1 MVWQG
6 ILGIFV
12 FLGVAWL
19 FSENRSGVKKRDITL
34 GLALQIGLAII
45 ITQFPLIRNAFE
57 SLSKGVEVLKHST
70 QVGTQFV
77 FGYLGGGAVPFS
89 VIPDSGSSTFIFALQ
104 ALPTIMVVSALSMLL
119 FHWGILPAIVRV
131 FSKALQRTLR
141 IGGALGVV
149 AASKVFLGN
158 LEAPLLVRPYLK
170 NFSRCELFTVM
181 TCGMATTAASVMA
194 LYTSILEGT
203 ISNPIAHIL
212 TASIISIP
220 AAITL
225 SRILIPHE
233 GEMTSGS
240 LVAPYRFSNW
250 MDAISRGTSDGL
262 TIFLHVMAM
271 LIVVL
276 ALVSLLNAL
285 LAILPNFG
293 GEAITMQR
301 ILGYVMAPVTWLMGI
316 PWAEAPTAG
325 KLLGTK
331 TVLNE
336 VVAFLE
342 LSKIP
347 RSELSAHSA
356 LIMTYALCGFANFSA
371 IGIIIGGIGSM
382 VPERRDEI
390 VALGIKSVFAGTLA
404 TCMSGTII
412 GILTHLSGELLK

>member
-6 ILGIFV
+6 IFGICV
-12 FLGVAWL
+12 FLGIAWL
-19 FSENRSGVKKRDITL
+19 FSENRQGVQKRDVYL
-34 GLALQIGLAII
+34 GVGLQIGLAII
-45 ITQFPLIRNAFE
+45 ITQFSFIRHAFE
-57 SLSKGVEVLKHST
+57 SLSKAMEVLKHST

-77 FGYLGGGAVPFS
+77 FGYLGGGPVPFT
-89 VIPDSGSSTFIFALQ
+89 VAPDSGANTFIFALQ
-104 ALPTIMVVSALSMLL
+104 ALPTIIVVSALSMLL
-119 FHWGILPAIVRV
+119 FHWQLLPLIVRA
-131 FSKALQRTLR
+131 FSWALQHTLR

-194 LYTSILEGT
+194 LYASILENT
-203 ISNPIAHIL
+203 VSNPIAHIL

-225 SRILIPHE
+225 SRIMVPHE
-233 GEMTSGS
+233 GAMTSGT
-240 LVAPYRFSNW
+240 LVAPYKFSNW

-276 ALVSLLNAL
+276 ALVSLVNAL
-285 LAILPNFG
+285 LALLPTMG
-293 GEAITMQR
+293 GEAVTLQR
-301 ILGYVMAPVTWLMGI
+301 ILGYIMAPVTWLMGI
-316 PWAEAPTAG
+316 PWEEAPIAG

-331 TVLNE
+331 TALNE

-342 LSKIP
+342 LSK
-347 RSELSAHSA
+347 LSHNDLSPHSA

-371 IGIIIGGIGSM
+371 IGIVIGGIGSM

-390 VALGIKSVFAGTLA
+390 VALGLKSVFAGTLA
-404 TCMSGTII
+404 TCMSGTLI
-412 GILTHLSGELLK
+412 GILTNLSEDLIK

>member
-1 MVWQG
+1 MIGQG
-6 ILGIFV
+6 ILGICV
-12 FLGVAWL
+12 FLGIAWIL
-19 FSENRSGVKKRDITL
+19 SENRSAVQKRDVLL
-34 GLALQIGLAII
+34 GVGLQIGLAII
-45 ITQFPLIRNAFE
+45 ITQFSLIRGAFE
-57 SLSKGVEVLKHST
+57 SLTRVVDVLKQAT

-77 FGYLGGGAVPFS
+77 FGYLGGGAVPFN
-89 VIPDSGSSTFIFALQ
+89 IAPDSGATTFIFALQ
-104 ALPTIMVVSALSMLL
+104 ALPTIMVVSALSMLM
-119 FHWGILPAIVRV
+119 FHWKVLPIIVRF
-131 FSKALQRTLR
+131 FSRALQKSLR

-158 LEAPLLVRPYLK
+158 IEAPLLVRPYLK

-203 ISNPIAHIL
+203 IPNPIAHIL

-225 SRILIPHE
+225 SRVMIPHE
-233 GEMTSGS
+233 GEMTTGGY
-240 LVAPYRFSNW
+240 VAPYKFSNW
-250 MDAISRGTSDGL
+250 MDAISKGTSDGL

-276 ALVSLLNAL
+276 ALVSLLNAFL
-285 LAILPNFG
+285 TFLPAIG
-293 GEAITMQR
+293 GEPITLQR
-301 ILGYVMAPVTWLMGI
+301 LLGYLMAPVTWLMGV
-316 PWAEAPTAG
+316 PWAEATTAG

-336 VVAFLE
+336 VVAFLDLSKLSRAE
-342 LSKIP
+342 LS
-347 RSELSAHSA
+347 SQSA

-371 IGIIIGGIGSM
+371 IGIVIGGIGSM
-382 VPERRDEI
+382 VPERREEI
-390 VALGIKSVFAGTLA
+390 VTLGLKSVLAGTLA

-412 GILTHLSGELLK
+412 GILSHLSGQLIK

>member
-1 MVWQG
+1 MIWQG
-6 ILGIFV
+6 VLGIFV
-12 FLGVAWL
+12 FLGIAWL
-19 FSENRSGVKKRDITL
+19 FSENRSGVKKRDIVL

-77 FGYLGGGAVPFS
+77 FGYLGGGAVPFA
-89 VIPDSGSSTFIFALQ
+89 VLPDSGAGTFIFALQ

-119 FHWGILPAIVRV
+119 FHWGVLPVVVKV

-250 MDAISRGTSDGL
+250 MDAVTRGTSDGL

-412 GILTHLSGELLK
+412 GILTYLSGELLK

>member
-1 MVWQG
+1 MIWQG
-6 ILGIFV
+6 VLGIFV
-12 FLGVAWL
+12 FLGIAWL
-19 FSENRSGVKKRDITL
+19 FSESRSRVKKRDIVL

-77 FGYLGGGAVPFS
+77 FGYLGGGAVPFA
-89 VIPDSGSSTFIFALQ
+89 VLPDSGAGTFIFALQ

-119 FHWGILPAIVRV
+119 FHWGVLPAVVRV

-225 SRILIPHE
+225 SQILIPHE

-250 MDAISRGTSDGL
+250 MDAVTRGTSDGL

-347 RSELSAHSA
+347 RTELSAHSA

>member
-1 MVWQG
+1 MAGQG
-6 ILGIFV
+6 IAGIFV

-19 FSENRSGVKKRDITL
+19 LSENRRAVRKGDILL
-34 GLALQIGLAII
+34 GLGLQIGLAVI
-45 ITQFPLIRNAFE
+45 ITQFPLIRYAFE
-57 SLSKGVEVLKHST
+57 SLSKGVEVLKQAT
-70 QVGTQFV
+70 QSGTQFV
-77 FGYLGGGAVPFS
+77 FGYLGGGAVPFT
-89 VIPDSGSSTFIFALQ
+89 VTPDAGASTFIFALQ

-119 FHWGILPAIVRV
+119 FHWQVLPAIVRL
-131 FSKALQRTLR
+131 FSLALQRTLR

-203 ISNPIAHIL
+203 VANPIAHIL

-225 SRILIPHE
+225 SRIMVPHE
-233 GEMTSGS
+233 GVMTSGT
-240 LVAPYRFSNW
+240 LVAPYKFSNW
-250 MDAISRGTSDGL
+250 MDAVSRGTSDGL

-271 LIVVL
+271 LIVAL

-285 LAILPNFG
+285 LACLPTVG

-301 ILGYVMAPVTWLMGI
+301 LLGYIMAPVTWLMGI
-316 PWAEAPTAG
+316 PWEEAPTAG

-331 TVLNE
+331 TALNE

-342 LSKIP
+342 LSKLT
-347 RSELSAHSA
+347 RSELSAQSA

-371 IGIIIGGIGSM
+371 IGIMIGGIGSM

-390 VALGIKSVFAGTLA
+390 VALGVKSVFAGTLA
-404 TCMSGTII
+404 TCLSGTVI
-412 GILTHLSGELLK
+412 GLLAQLSGEVIK

>member
-1 MVWQG
+1 MIWQG
-6 ILGIFV
+6 VLGIFV

-19 FSENRSGVKKRDITL
+19 FSENRAGVQKRDIVV
-34 GLALQIGLAII
+34 GLALQIGLAVI
-45 ITQFPLIRNAFE
+45 ITQFPLIRSAFE
-57 SLSKGVEVLKHST
+57 SLSRGVEILKHST
-70 QVGTQFV
+70 QAGTQFV

-89 VIPDSGSSTFIFALQ
+89 VLPDSGSSTFIFALQ

-119 FHWGILPAIVRV
+119 FHWGVLPLIVRV
-131 FSKALQRTLR
+131 FSKALQNTMR

-233 GEMTSGS
+233 GAMTSGS

-250 MDAISRGTSDGL
+250 MDAVTRGTSDGL

-285 LAILPNFG
+285 LAILPNLG

-316 PWAEAPTAG
+316 PWSEASAAG

-336 VVAFLE
+336 IVAFLE
-342 LSKIP
+342 LSKLP

-412 GILTHLSGELLK
+412 GILTYLSGEILK

>member
-6 ILGIFV
+6 VLGIFV

-19 FSENRSGVKKRDITL
+19 FSENRSGVKKRDIVL

-45 ITQFPLIRNAFE
+45 ITQFPLIRSAFE

-77 FGYLGGGAVPFS
+77 FGYLGGGAVPFT
-89 VIPDSGSSTFIFALQ
+89 VLPDSGASTFIFALQ

-119 FHWGILPAIVRV
+119 FHWGVLPAVVRV

-233 GEMTSGS
+233 GAMTSGS

-250 MDAISRGTSDGL
+250 MDAVSRGTSDGL

-285 LAILPNFG
+285 LTILPNIG

>member
-1 MVWQG
+1 MIWQG
-6 ILGIFV
+6 VLGICV
-12 FLGVAWL
+12 FLSVAWL
-19 FSENRSGVKKRDITL
+19 LSENRRAVQKRDILL
-34 GLALQIGLAII
+34 GVGLQIGLAVI
-45 ITQFPLIRNAFE
+45 ITQFSYIRHGFE
-57 SLSKGVEVLKHST
+57 SLSKGVDALKHAT
-70 QVGTQFV
+70 QQGTQFV
-77 FGYLGGGAVPFS
+77 FGYLGGGAVPFT
-89 VIPDSGSSTFIFALQ
+89 VVPDSGVSTFVFALQ

-119 FHWGILPAIVRV
+119 FHWQVLPMIVRA

-203 ISNPIAHIL
+203 ITNPIAHIL

-225 SRILIPHE
+225 SRIMIPHE
-233 GEMTSGS
+233 GAMTSGS
-240 LVAPYRFSNW
+240 LVAPYKFSNW
-250 MDAISRGTSDGL
+250 MDAVSRGTSDGL

-276 ALVSLLNAL
+276 ALVSLLNTL
-285 LAILPNFG
+285 LGILPHVG

-301 ILGYVMAPVTWLMGI
+301 LLGYVMAPITWLMGI
-316 PWAEAPTAG
+316 PWAEATTAG

-342 LSKIP
+342 LSKIS
-347 RSELSAHSA
+347 RTELSAHSA

-371 IGIIIGGIGSM
+371 IGIVIGGIGTM
-382 VPERRDEI
+382 VPERREEI

-404 TCMSGTII
+404 TCMSGTLI
-412 GILTHLSGELLK
+412 GILAHLSNELIK

>member
-6 ILGIFV
+6 ILGIGV
-12 FLGVAWL
+12 FIAVAWVL
-19 FSENRSGVKKRDITL
+19 SENRSGVQRRDILL
-34 GLALQIGLAII
+34 GLGLQVSLAVV
-45 ITQFPLIRNAFE
+45 ITQFPLIRQAFE
-57 SLSKGVEVLKHST
+57 SLTKGIEILKYAT
-70 QVGTQFV
+70 QQGTQFV
-77 FGYLGGGAVPFS
+77 FGYLGGGAVPFDI
-89 VIPDSGSSTFIFALQ
+89 VPTSGASTFIFALQ
-104 ALPTIMVVSALSMLL
+104 ALPTIMVVSAISMML
-119 FHWGILPAIVRV
+119 FHWQVLPIIVQL
-131 FSKALQRTLR
+131 FSKALQHTLR

-194 LYTSILEGT
+194 LYTSILDGT
-203 ISNPIAHIL
+203 IPNPIAHIL

-225 SRILIPHE
+225 SRIMIPQE
-233 GEMTSGS
+233 GAVTSGT
-240 LVAPYRFSNW
+240 LIEPYKFSNW
-250 MDAISRGTSDGL
+250 MDAVSKGTADGL
-262 TIFLHVMAM
+262 HIFLHVMAM

-276 ALVSLLNAL
+276 ALVSLFNSI
-285 LAILPNFG
+285 LAILPTVG
-293 GEAITMQR
+293 GEAITLQR
-301 ILGYVMAPVTWLMGI
+301 LLGYIMAPVTWLMGI
-316 PWAEAPTAG
+316 PWTEAVTAG

-336 VVAFLE
+336 VVAFLD
-342 LSKIP
+342 LSKLP
-347 RSELSAHSA
+347 RSELSAHST

-371 IGIIIGGIGSM
+371 IGIVIGGMGSM

-390 VALGIKSVFAGTLA
+390 VALGLKSVLAGTLA

-412 GILTHLSGELLK
+412 GILTHLNGQIIK

>member
-19 FSENRSGVKKRDITL
+19 FSENRSGVQKRDIVL
-34 GLALQIGLAII
+34 GLALQIGLAVV
-45 ITQFPLIRNAFE
+45 ITQFPLIRNAFQ
-57 SLSKGVEVLKHST
+57 SLSKGMEVLKRST

-77 FGYLGGGAVPFS
+77 FGYLGGGAVPFN
-89 VIPDSGSSTFIFALQ
+89 VIPESGSSTFIFALQ

-119 FHWGILPAIVRV
+119 FHWGVLPAIVRL

-149 AASKVFLGN
+149 AASKVLLGN

-203 ISNPIAHIL
+203 VSNPIAHIL

-233 GEMTSGS
+233 GAMTSGS

-250 MDAISRGTSDGL
+250 MDAVSRGTSDGL

-285 LAILPNFG
+285 LAILPSLG

-316 PWAEAPTAG
+316 PWAEASTAG

-412 GILTHLSGELLK
+412 GILTHLSGEVLR

>member
-6 ILGIFV
+6 VLGIFV
-12 FLGVAWL
+12 FLGIAWL
-19 FSENRSGVKKRDITL
+19 FSENRSGVQKRDIIL
-34 GLALQIGLAII
+34 GLALQIGLAIV

-57 SLSKGVEVLKHST
+57 SLSKGVEILKHST

-77 FGYLGGGAVPFS
+77 FGYLGGGPVPFS
-89 VIPDSGSSTFIFALQ
+89 VSPDSGVGTFIFALQ

-119 FHWGILPAIVRV
+119 FHWGVLPAVVRA

-233 GEMTSGS
+233 GAMTSGS

-250 MDAISRGTSDGL
+250 MDAVTRGTSDGL

-285 LAILPNFG
+285 LAVLPNLG

-301 ILGYVMAPVTWLMGI
+301 ILGYIMAPVTWLMGI

-412 GILTHLSGELLK
+412 GILTHLSGEILK

>member
-1 MVWQG
+1 MIWQG
-6 ILGIFV
+6 VLGIFV

-19 FSENRSGVKKRDITL
+19 FSENRSGVKKRDIAL
-34 GLALQIGLAII
+34 GLGLQIGLAII

-77 FGYLGGGAVPFS
+77 FGYLGGGAVPFA
-89 VIPDSGSSTFIFALQ
+89 VLPDSGAGTFIFALQ

-119 FHWGILPAIVRV
+119 FHWVILPAVVRV

-285 LAILPNFG
+285 LAILPNLG

-316 PWAEAPTAG
+316 PWAEAPIAG

-412 GILTHLSGELLK
+412 GILTHLSGEILK

>member
-19 FSENRSGVKKRDITL
+19 FSENRSGVQKRDIIL
-34 GLALQIGLAII
+34 GLALQIGLAVI

-77 FGYLGGGAVPFS
+77 FGYLGGGPVPFN
-89 VIPDSGSSTFIFALQ
+89 VIPESGSSTFIFALQ

-119 FHWGILPAIVRV
+119 FHWGILPAIVRL

-203 ISNPIAHIL
+203 VSNPIAHIL

-233 GEMTSGS
+233 GAMTSGS

-250 MDAISRGTSDGL
+250 MDAVSRGTSDGL

-285 LAILPNFG
+285 LSILPNIG

-301 ILGYVMAPVTWLMGI
+301 ILGYIMAPVTWLMGI
-316 PWAEAPTAG
+316 PWAEASTAG

-412 GILTHLSGELLK
+412 GILTHLSGEILK

>member
-1 MVWQG
+1 MAGQG
-6 ILGIFV
+6 IAGIFV

-19 FSENRSGVKKRDITL
+19 LSENRRAVQKRDILL
-34 GLALQIGLAII
+34 GLGLQVGLAVI
-45 ITQFPLIRNAFE
+45 ITQFPLIRYAFE
-57 SLSKGVEVLKHST
+57 SLSKGVEVLKHAT
-70 QVGTQFV
+70 QAGTQFV
-77 FGYLGGGAVPFS
+77 FGYLGGGAVPFT
-89 VIPDSGSSTFIFALQ
+89 VTPDAGASTFIFALQ

-119 FHWGILPAIVRV
+119 FHWQVLPAIVRL
-131 FSKALQRTLR
+131 FSLALQRTLR

-203 ISNPIAHIL
+203 VANPIAHIL

-225 SRILIPHE
+225 SRIMVPHE
-233 GEMTSGS
+233 GVMTSGT
-240 LVAPYRFSNW
+240 LVAPYKFSNW
-250 MDAISRGTSDGL
+250 MDAVSRGTSDGL

-271 LIVVL
+271 LIVAL

-285 LAILPNFG
+285 LACLPTVG

-301 ILGYVMAPVTWLMGI
+301 LLGYIMAPVTWLMGI
-316 PWAEAPTAG
+316 PWEEAPTAG

-331 TVLNE
+331 TALNE

-342 LSKIP
+342 LSKLT
-347 RSELSAHSA
+347 RSELSAQSA

-371 IGIIIGGIGSM
+371 IGIMIGGIGSM

-390 VALGIKSVFAGTLA
+390 VALGVKSVFAGTLA
-404 TCMSGTII
+404 TCLSGTVI
-412 GILTHLSGELLK
+412 GLLAQLSGEVIK

>member
-1 MVWQG
+1 MIWQG
-6 ILGIFV
+6 VLGIFV

-19 FSENRSGVKKRDITL
+19 FSENRSEVKKRDIAL
-34 GLALQIGLAII
+34 GLGLQIGLAII

-77 FGYLGGGAVPFS
+77 FGYLGGGAVPFA
-89 VIPDSGSSTFIFALQ
+89 VLPDSGAGTFIFALQ

-119 FHWGILPAIVRV
+119 FHWGILPAVVRV

-285 LAILPNFG
+285 LAILPNLG

>member
-1 MVWQG
+1 MIWQG
-6 ILGIFV
+6 VLGIFV

-19 FSENRSGVKKRDITL
+19 FSENRSGVKKWDIVL

-77 FGYLGGGAVPFS
+77 FGYLGGGAVPFA
-89 VIPDSGSSTFIFALQ
+89 VLPDSGAGTFIFALQ

-119 FHWGILPAIVRV
+119 FHWGVLPVVVKV

-250 MDAISRGTSDGL
+250 MDAVTRGTSDGL

-412 GILTHLSGELLK
+412 GILTYLSGELLK

>member
-19 FSENRSGVKKRDITL
+19 FSENRAGVQKRDIVL
-34 GLALQIGLAII
+34 GVLFQIGLAVI
-45 ITQFPLIRNAFE
+45 ITQFPIIRNAFQ
-57 SLSKGVEVLKHST
+57 SLSKGMEVLKHST

-77 FGYLGGGAVPFS
+77 FGYLGGGAVPFQ
-89 VIPDSGSSTFIFALQ
+89 VIPHSGSSTFIFALQ

-119 FHWGILPAIVRV
+119 FHWGVLPAIVRI

-149 AASKVFLGN
+149 AASKVLLGN
-158 LEAPLLVRPYLK
+158 LEALLLVRPYLK

-225 SRILIPHE
+225 SPILIPHE
-233 GEMTSGS
+233 GPMTSGS

-250 MDAISRGTSDGL
+250 MDAVSRGTSDGL

-276 ALVSLLNAL
+276 ALVSLLNAF
-285 LAILPNFG
+285 LAILPNVG
-293 GEAITMQR
+293 GEAVTMQR
-301 ILGYVMAPVTWLMGI
+301 ILGYVMAPVTWLMGV

-347 RSELSAHSA
+347 RSELSTHSA

-371 IGIIIGGIGSM
+371 IGIVIGGIGSM

-390 VALGIKSVFAGTLA
+390 VALGIKSVIAGTLA

-412 GILTHLSGELLK
+412 GILAHLSGEILK

>member
-6 ILGIFV
+6 VLGIFV

-19 FSENRSGVKKRDITL
+19 FSENRSGVKKRDIVL
-34 GLALQIGLAII
+34 GLVLQIGLAII

-77 FGYLGGGAVPFS
+77 FGYLGGGAVPFP
-89 VIPDSGSSTFIFALQ
+89 VLPDSGASTFIFALQ

-119 FHWGILPAIVRV
+119 FHWGVLPAVVRV
-131 FSKALQRTLR
+131 FSRALQSTLR

-233 GEMTSGS
+233 GAMTSGS

-276 ALVSLLNAL
+276 ALVSLLNTL
-285 LAILPNFG
+285 LAILPNVG

-316 PWAEAPTAG
+316 PWAEASTAG

-342 LSKIP
+342 LSKLS
-347 RSELSAHSA
+347 RADLSAHSA

-412 GILTHLSGELLK
+412 GILTHLSSEILK

>member
-1 MVWQG
+1 MIWQG
-6 ILGIFV
+6 VLGIFV

-19 FSENRSGVKKRDITL
+19 FSENRRGVQKRDILL
-34 GLALQIGLAII
+34 GVGLQIGLAVI
-45 ITQFPLIRNAFE
+45 ITQFPLIRHGFE
-57 SLSKGVEVLKHST
+57 SLSKGVEALKHAT
-70 QVGTQFV
+70 QQGTQFV

-89 VIPDSGSSTFIFALQ
+89 ILPDSGASTFIFALQ

-119 FHWGILPAIVRV
+119 FHWGVLPFIVRL
-131 FSKALQRTLR
+131 FSMALQRTLR

-203 ISNPIAHIL
+203 VANPIAHIL

-225 SRILIPHE
+225 SRIMIPHE
-233 GEMTSGS
+233 GVMTSGT

-250 MDAISRGTSDGL
+250 MDAVTRGTSDGL

-276 ALVSLLNAL
+276 ALVSLLNAVL
-285 LAILPNFG
+285 GILPNFG

-316 PWAEAPTAG
+316 PWSEAATAG

-342 LSKIP
+342 LSKVP
-347 RSELSAHSA
+347 RSDLSAHSA

-371 IGIIIGGIGSM
+371 IGIIIGGIGTM

-404 TCMSGTII
+404 TCMSGTLI
-412 GILTHLSGELLK
+412 GILTHLSGDLIK

>member
-1 MVWQG
+1 MIWQG
-6 ILGIFV
+6 IFGFVV
-12 FLGVAWL
+12 FLCIAWI
-19 FSENRSGVKKRDITL
+19 FSENRSKVEKRDIL
-34 GLALQIGLAII
+34 WGVGLQVILAVI
-45 ITQFPLIRNAFE
+45 ITQFPIIRGGFE
-57 SLSKGVEVLKHST
+57 SMSRGVEVLKRST
-70 QVGTQFV
+70 QEGTKFV
-77 FGYLGGGAVPFS
+77 FGYLGGGGVPFE
-89 VIPDSGSSTFIFALQ
+89 VAPDSGVSTFIFGLQ
-104 ALPTIMVVSALSMLL
+104 ALPTIMVISALSMLL
-119 FHWGILPAIVRV
+119 FHWGVLPAIVRA
-131 FSKALQRTLR
+131 FSSALQRTLR

-181 TCGMATTAASVMA
+181 TCGMATTSASVMA

-203 ISNPIAHIL
+203 IPNPIAHIL

-233 GEMTSGS
+233 GVMTSGT

-250 MDAISRGTSDGL
+250 MDAVSRGTSDGL

-276 ALVSLLNAL
+276 ALVSLLNAFL
-285 LAILPNFG
+285 SYLPFVG

-301 ILGYVMAPVTWLMGI
+301 ILGYLMAPVTWLMGI
-316 PWAEAPTAG
+316 PWSEAATAG

-342 LSKIP
+342 LAKIP
-347 RSELSAHSA
+347 RTELSAHSA
-356 LIMTYALCGFANFSA
+356 LIMAYGLCGFANFSV
-371 IGIIIGGIGSM
+371 IGIIIGGIGTM

-390 VALGIKSVFAGTLA
+390 VSLGLKSVFAGTLA
-404 TCMSGTII
+404 TCMSGTLI
-412 GILTHLSGELLK
+412 GILTQISGQVIK

>member
-1 MVWQG
+1 MIWQG
-6 ILGIFV
+6 ILGICV
-12 FLGVAWL
+12 FLGFAWL
-19 FSENRSGVKKRDITL
+19 FSENRSAIQKRDIFL
-34 GLALQIGLAII
+34 GLGLQIALAVI
-45 ITQFPLIRNAFE
+45 ITQFPLIRRAFE
-57 SLSKGVEVLKHST
+57 SLSKGAEVLKHAT

-77 FGYLGGGAVPFS
+77 FGYLGGGAVPFT
-89 VIPDSGSSTFIFALQ
+89 VLPDSGASTFIFALQ

-119 FHWGILPAIVRV
+119 FHWQVLPAIVRV
-131 FSKALQRTLR
+131 FSMALQRTLR

-158 LEAPLLVRPYLK
+158 IEAPLLVRPYLK

-181 TCGMATTAASVMA
+181 TCGMATTAASVMT
-194 LYTSILEGT
+194 LYTSILDGT
-203 ISNPIAHIL
+203 IPNPIAHIL

-225 SRILIPHE
+225 SRMMIPHE
-233 GEMTSGS
+233 GAMTSGT
-240 LVAPYRFSNW
+240 LVAPYKFSNW
-250 MDAISRGTSDGL
+250 MDAVSRGTSDGL

-276 ALVSLLNAL
+276 ALVSLLNAI
-285 LAILPNFG
+285 LAVLPTIG
-293 GEAITMQR
+293 GEAITLQR
-301 ILGYVMAPVTWLMGI
+301 ILGYIMAPITWLMGI
-316 PWAEAPTAG
+316 PWGEASAAG

-342 LSKIP
+342 LSKLP

-356 LIMTYALCGFANFSA
+356 LIMTYGLCGFANFSA
-371 IGIIIGGIGSM
+371 IGIVIGGIGSM

-404 TCMSGTII
+404 TCMSGTLI
-412 GILTHLSGELLK
+412 GILAHLSGELIK

>member
-1 MVWQG
+1 MIGQGVFG
-6 ILGIFV
+6 ILV
-12 FLGVAWL
+12 FLGIAWL
-19 FSENRSGVKKRDITL
+19 FSENRAAVQKRDIVL
-34 GLALQIGLAII
+34 GVGLQIGLAII
-45 ITQFPLIRNAFE
+45 ITQFPLVRLAFE
-57 SLSKGVEVLKHST
+57 SLSKGVEVLKQST

-77 FGYLGGGAVPFS
+77 FGYLGGGPVPFT
-89 VIPDSGSSTFIFALQ
+89 VTPDSGASTFIFALQ
-104 ALPTIMVVSALSMLL
+104 ALPTIIVMSALSMLL
-119 FHWGILPAIVRV
+119 FHWQVLPAIVRL
-131 FSKALQRTLR
+131 FSLALRRTLR

-203 ISNPIAHIL
+203 IPNPISHIL

-233 GEMTSGS
+233 GAMTSGT

-250 MDAISRGTSDGL
+250 MDAVSRGTSDGL

-276 ALVSLLNAL
+276 ALVSLLNAFLAL
-285 LAILPNFG
+285 LPAIG
-293 GEAITMQR
+293 GEPITMQR
-301 ILGYVMAPVTWLMGI
+301 CLGYVMAPVTWLMGI
-316 PWAEAPTAG
+316 PWEEAATAG

-342 LSKIP
+342 LSKLT

-371 IGIIIGGIGSM
+371 IGIAIGGIGSM

-390 VALGIKSVFAGTLA
+390 VALGVKSVFAGTLA
-404 TCMSGTII
+404 TCMSGALI
-412 GILTHLSGELLK
+412 GVLTNLSREILK

>member
-1 MVWQG
+1 MIWQG
-6 ILGIFV
+6 VLGIFV
-12 FLGVAWL
+12 FLGIAWL
-19 FSENRSGVKKRDITL
+19 FSESRSRVKKRDIVL

-77 FGYLGGGAVPFS
+77 FGYLGGGAVPFA
-89 VIPDSGSSTFIFALQ
+89 VLPDSGAGTFIFALQ

-119 FHWGILPAIVRV
+119 FHWGVLPAVVRV

-250 MDAISRGTSDGL
+250 MDAVTRGTSDGL

-347 RSELSAHSA
+347 RTELSAHSA

>member
-6 ILGIFV
+6 VLGIFV

-19 FSENRSGVKKRDITL
+19 FSENRSGVKKRDIVL

-77 FGYLGGGAVPFS
+77 FGYLGGGAVPFA

-119 FHWGILPAIVRV
+119 FHWGVLPAVVRV

-141 IGGALGVV
+141 VGGALGVV

-250 MDAISRGTSDGL
+250 MDAISRGTADGL

-347 RSELSAHSA
+347 RSELSSHSA

-412 GILTHLSGELLK
+412 GILTRLSGELLK

>member
-1 MVWQG
+1 MIWQG
-6 ILGIFV
+6 VLGIFV
-12 FLGVAWL
+12 FLGIAWL
-19 FSENRSGVKKRDITL
+19 FSESRSRVKKRDIVL

-77 FGYLGGGAVPFS
+77 FGYLGGGAVPFA
-89 VIPDSGSSTFIFALQ
+89 VLPDSGAGTFIFALQ

-119 FHWGILPAIVRV
+119 FHWGVLPAVVRV

-181 TCGMATTAASVMA
+181 TCGMATTAASVRA

-240 LVAPYRFSNW
+240 LVAPYRLSNW
-250 MDAISRGTSDGL
+250 MDAVTRETSDGL

-347 RSELSAHSA
+347 RTELSAHSA